1 MHLWQDAEGI
11 YLEKGEIRNK
21 TMSILVVGES
31 KTVYVMTCEVV
42 NKTTHDLLPGE
53 VLDEYLEPEEVA
65 TYHINFT
72 SNGKI

>member
-1 MHLWQDAEGI
+1 
-11 YLEKGEIRNK
+11 
-21 TMSILVVGES
+21 MSILVVGES

-42 NKTTHDLLPGE
+42 NRTTHDLSPGE
-53 VLDEYLEPEEVA
+53 ALDEYLEPEEVA